1 MSKEKFSGSFFL
13 FQDLHVNLFRFL
25 IHFGLIFLA
34 RYLICNIRNENR
46 GQKMA
51 QVASTGVSGLETGYG
66 YDIQI
71 AAPEERLLDR
81 VYDFPEALPEKA
93 MDMLVDLAS
102 DDSVSNREMD
112 YVYFQVVTLP
122 MMAASGMFADQ
133 KQRYLKENK
142 CSFQDYIR
150 YRLNRLNY
158 MASNG
163 YDRRFCERIRQLLWR
178 FTVV

>member
-1 MSKEKFSGSFFL
+1 MA
-13 FQDLHVNLFRFL
+13 Q
-25 IHFGLIFLA
+25 LA
-34 RYLICNIRNENR
+34 STGIGGFEAEI
-46 GQKMA
+46 GFDI
-51 QVASTGVSGLETGYG
+51 QVAS
-66 YDIQI
+66 
-71 AAPEERLLDR
+71 PEERLLDR

-112 YVYFQVVTLP
+112 YIYFQIVTLP

-133 KQRYLKENK
+133 KQRFLAENK
-142 CSFQDYIR
+142 CSFKDYIR
-150 YRLNRLNY
+150 YRLNRLNS
-158 MASNG
+158 MSLNG